1 MASLALFSGPWPLG
15 TERAFLPEMS
25 IPSQTLLDRRRD
37 RRIRLAGQVCLQ
49 PTGLPTTQIGD
60 LVDVSAGGVRIV
72 SEAAADLPVGAE
84 VEVELS
90 LDAHQDP
97 GGPTKLHLHGRGV
110 VVRVGEDEEQ
120 RAQYGVALSFA
131 KPLELQQ
138 AFSAPDVF

>member
-1 MASLALFSGPWPLG
+1 MTTS
-15 TERAFLPEMS
+15 RH
-25 IPSQTLLDRRRD
+25 TLLDRRRD

-49 PTGLPTTQIGD
+49 RIGVPRTQIGD

-72 SEAAADLPVGAE
+72 AQAAAGLPVGA
-84 VEVELS
+84 VVDVELS

-97 GGPTKLHLHGRGV
+97 GGPTKVHLQGRGV

-131 KPLELQQ
+131 RPLELQP
-138 AFSAPDVF
+138 AFDAPAVF